1 MSTLVTV
8 TGMPGVAQGRRA
20 SGSLPGT
27 TEGPCE
33 ALGDSDSL
41 DETELPALG
50 GWLRKQAVSEGLRA
64 QSPEVSPLCE
74 AHVF

>member
-1 MSTLVTV
+1 MSALVTV
-8 TGMPGVAQGRRA
+8 TGMPGVGQGRRA

-27 TEGPCE
+27 TEGPYE

-41 DETELPALG
+41 DETELRALG
-50 GWLRKQAVSEGLRA
+50 GWLRKQAVSEGLQAR
-64 QSPEVSPLCE
+64 SPEVSPLCE